1 MTSRLRVRIV
11 PGRQH
16 CCRTHD
22 GYVLFACAW
31 RHARVAIIRP
41 GSQVPFVYLR
51 SMLDA
56 AATVE
61 ADRSARAESL

>member
-1 MTSRLRVRIV
+1 MTDRLRVRVI
-11 PGRQH
+11 PGRQD

-31 RHARVAIIRP
+31 RNAGVAIIRP

-61 ADRSARAESL
+61 ADRTARGVR